1 MVFQAKLFHKNKNKN
16 KNKTVS
22 NPYYALKSG
31 LAGLPKRVSFYGA
44 APIQL
49 EAYEVK
55 HAPSIE
61 ITDSRGRVTYSNY
74 FYGEVLKTL
83 EQADVVASKL
93 NSHQRGN
100 N

>member
-1 MVFQAKLFHKNKNKN
+1 MKYKAIN
-16 KNKTVS
+16 

-44 APIQL
+44 APIPS

-74 FYGEVLKTL
+74 FYGEVLKSF
-83 EQADVVASKL
+83 EQAESVASKL
-93 NSHQRGN
+93 NS
-100 N
+100 

>member
-1 MVFQAKLFHKNKNKN
+1 MKYKAI
-16 KNKTVS
+16 S

-31 LAGLPKRVSFYGA
+31 LTGLPKRVSFYGA

-74 FYGEVLKTL
+74 FYGVLKTF
-83 EQADVVASKL
+83 EQAEAVADKL
-93 NSHQRGN
+93 NS
-100 N
+100 

>member
-1 MVFQAKLFHKNKNKN
+1 MKYKAIN
-16 KNKTVS
+16 

-44 APIQL
+44 APVPL
-49 EAYEVK
+49 ESYEVR

-74 FYGEVLKTL
+74 FYGEVLKTF
-83 EQADVVASKL
+83 EQAATVASKL
-93 NSHQRGN
+93 NS
-100 N
+100 

>member
-1 MVFQAKLFHKNKNKN
+1 MKYKAIN
-16 KNKTVS
+16 

-74 FYGEVLKTL
+74 FYGVLKTF
-83 EQADVVASKL
+83 EQAEEVANKL
-93 NSHQRGN
+93 NS
-100 N
+100 